1 MKQEEN
7 TFAMICTLACANTAL
22 YGLPYMKNQF
32 YNILIEV
39 LNLTHTQLSMLFSI
53 YGGICMVAYLLGG
66 LLTDIFSVKKIMI
79 SALVLS
85 GTLHLYVVS
94 APRYSDLCIVFG
106 LLAVTSVL
114 MFYPASMKTLT
125 YLGGKSNKGEVF
137 GTYIAIID
145 ILGMVIV
152 GSGLFILMLTKKNS
166 LVFKMILGLYGMLH
180 FVAAFMIYKLFY
192 EPEKTKEED
201 RIKWSEV
208 MKIFTNRKVW
218 GVMVIIFCN
227 YLMLA
232 AMTYIIPYLSDV
244 CKMGEAKVMIISIF
258 RVNIL
263 AIVASYFA
271 GKLADKIGSAIKLME
286 ITFFVS
292 ALLII
297 GLLIKPYVPIS
308 NLLVVVLVLVITFVI
323 TSAKSVN
330 LVTISEIGISQK
342 YMGTTI
348 GVVSFVGY
356 SPDAFFYSVAGIS
369 IDKYQ
374 INGYQIVFSIF
385 LICAIVG
392 VSVGRILR
400 KSKRNQKQV

>member
-1 MKQEEN
+1 MKQRKN
-7 TFAMICTLACANTAL
+7 TIAMVCTLACANTAL

-32 YNILIEV
+32 YNILLEV
-39 LNLTHTQLSMLFSI
+39 LNLTHTQLSTLFSI
-53 YGGICMVAYLLGG
+53 YGSICMAAYLLGG
-66 LLTDIFSVKKIMI
+66 LLTDMFSVKKIMI

-85 GTLHLYVVS
+85 GALHLYVVS
-94 APRYSDLCIVFG
+94 VPGYPGLCIVFG

-125 YLGGKSNKGEVF
+125 YLGGKSKKGEVF

-152 GSGLFILMLTKKNS
+152 GAGLLILMLTKENG
-166 LVFKMILGLYGMLH
+166 LVYKTILILYGLLH
-180 FVAAFMIYKLFY
+180 FIAAFMIYKLFH

-201 RIKWSEV
+201 QIKWSEV

-218 GVMVIIFCN
+218 GVIIIIFCN
-227 YLMLA
+227 YLMMA

-244 CKMGEAKVMIISIF
+244 CKIGEQEILIISIL
-258 RVNIL
+258 RINIL

-286 ITFFVS
+286 ITFLMS
-292 ALLII
+292 AVLII
-297 GLLIKPYVPIS
+297 GLLARPYMAVS
-308 NLLVVVLVLVITFVI
+308 NLLIVVLVLVITFVI

-330 LVTISEIGISQK
+330 LVTISEIGIPQK
-342 YMGTTI
+342 YMGTAI

-369 IDKYQ
+369 IDTYQ
-374 INGYQIVFSIF
+374 INGYQIIFAIF
-385 LICAIVG
+385 LICAIAG
-392 VSVGRILR
+392 LTASRILV
-400 KSKRNQKQV
+400 KSKGNQE